1 MEVKLTYDPAL
12 DAWTLTHKDVHIQS
26 PADAARWRQL
36 LGEELQKLNGQPVFA
51 LIDVTDFDVAAVMME
66 DYGRTVK
73 AIAHNFRGVFR
84 YGAAD
89 KTRTTVLLQS
99 IVNSFP
105 ANLFGDRAAAIEAL
119 NRARASAQGRR
130 RRGHG

>member
-1 MEVKLTYDPAL
+1 VDVKLTYDPSL
-12 DAWTLTHKDVHIQS
+12 DAWTLTHRDVRIQTL
-26 PADAARWRQL
+26 ADAHRWRQL

-51 LIDVTDFDVAAVMME
+51 LIDVTDFEVAAVMME
-66 DYGRTVK
+66 EYGRTVK

-84 YGAAD
+84 YGAGD

-105 ANLFGDRAAAIEAL
+105 ANLFSDRAEAIEAL
-119 NRARASAQGRR
+119 NRARAPEQGRR
-130 RRGHG
+130 RRGIG